1 LGLSLLFPVQ
11 GHCAKGELRL
21 IATAGKVIQFAG
33 GNNRVL
39 AYLSM
44 SMSLH
49 NHFDLEHIEID
60 FTPEQTEVPVQ
71 AAAGRQGASGLEPLP
86 IEAPIDPL
94 PLTLHQAM
102 WPEGAALWLP
112 ESEVTPLERES
123 LSLPIQETIA
133 LESGAAPIPTSQEQS
148 RKPLRTG
155 GVGLLVR
162 VLLYVGLVVGIV
174 YVRQIGEEPIQVAR
188 KVDPNATGLGEA
200 RGATVPSD
208 SEAMLIK
215 NPFDRTEAFEFPP
228 GTSKAEAREAVA
240 KLLMERAHDR
250 LPLLADAS
258 RRRGATAKHETRES
272 SQLQDSQ
279 YRNSQAVPGRG
290 PG

>member
-1 LGLSLLFPVQ
+1 
-11 GHCAKGELRL
+11 
-21 IATAGKVIQFAG
+21 
-33 GNNRVL
+33 
-39 AYLSM
+39 M

-49 NHFDLEHIEID
+49 NHSDLEHIEID
-60 FTPEQTEVPVQ
+60 LTPEQTEVLVR
-71 AAAGRQGASGLEPLP
+71 AAAGRQGTSELEPLP

-94 PLTLHQAM
+94 PFPLHQAISPEGEALPAFPPDAN
-102 WPEGAALWLP
+102 WPEGELLWLP
-112 ESEVTPLERES
+112 ESEVRPLERES
-123 LSLPIQETIA
+123 LSLPIEETIA
-133 LESGAAPIPTSQEQS
+133 LESDAAPIPTSQVKSIGSNEQS

-162 VLLYVGLVVGIV
+162 VLLYVGLVVGIA
-174 YVRQIGEEPIQVAR
+174 YVRQIGEEPIQVAQ
-188 KVDPNATGLGEA
+188 KVDPKATGVGEERA
-200 RGATVPSD
+200 AMVPSAD

-250 LPLLADAS
+250 LPLLAEAS
-258 RRRGATAKHETRES
+258 RRRGATAKHGTRES
-272 SQLQDSQ
+272 LQLQDGQ
-279 YRNSQAVPGRG
+279 YRNSQSALGRG

>member
-1 LGLSLLFPVQ
+1 
-11 GHCAKGELRL
+11 
-21 IATAGKVIQFAG
+21 
-33 GNNRVL
+33 
-39 AYLSM
+39 M

-49 NHFDLEHIEID
+49 NYSDSENIEIEW
-60 FTPEQTEVPVQ
+60 TPEQTEVLVQ
-71 AAAGRQGASGLEPLP
+71 AAAGRRGVPEFEPLP
-86 IEAPIDPL
+86 IETLTDPL
-94 PLTLHQAM
+94 PLPLHQTMSPEDEALFFPANAN
-102 WPEGAALWLP
+102 WPEDEQLWLP
-112 ESEVTPLERES
+112 ESQVTPLECES
-123 LSLPIQETIA
+123 LSLPMQETIA
-133 LESGAAPIPTSQEQS
+133 LESDATPIPTSQEQSIGSNEQS

-155 GVGLLVR
+155 RVPPLVR
-162 VLLYVGLVVGIV
+162 VLLYVGLLIGIA
-174 YVRQIGEEPIQVAR
+174 YVRQIGDEPIQVAQ
-188 KVDPNATGLGEA
+188 KVDPKATRVGEA

-250 LPLLADAS
+250 LPLLAEAS
-258 RRRGATAKHETRES
+258 RRRGATAKHGMGES

-279 YRNSQAVPGRG
+279 YRNSQAVLGRG